1 MIIRPPEAAN
11 SDFENSIL
19 AFLNDPKGVWV
30 WSDYF
35 GAHFKNLTGDMA
47 LYMQYKQ
54 NRIKS
59 LAKRVKDTYPL
70 SFRSEATPTDVLMQ
84 VQQSSSSSPDEP
96 LMLAQVSPSSRTS
109 PRKIQLKGTDKYAD
123 WGRPVPSH
131 NTRNIILVIAIV
143 LKVLLCCV
151 LARFCVPSMVVGA
164 RHELNERAGNDLFEK
179 NKILNKNV
187 AH

>member
-1 MIIRPPEAAN
+1 
-11 SDFENSIL
+11 
-19 AFLNDPKGVWV
+19 
-30 WSDYF
+30 
-35 GAHFKNLTGDMA
+35 
-47 LYMQYKQ
+47 
-54 NRIKS
+54 
-59 LAKRVKDTYPL
+59 
-70 SFRSEATPTDVLMQ
+70 
-84 VQQSSSSSPDEP
+84 
-96 LMLAQVSPSSRTS
+96 MLAQVSPAARE
-109 PRKIQLKGTDKYAD
+109 PRRKIQLKGTDKYGD